1 MNYIEQLKTGAAIL
15 VQSANRFTAG
25 RAPSLFTAEKNAF
38 IVKNAEQNEITL
50 YDAETI
56 EKHLQTMQALGFSV
70 LTFKNRQAAQ
80 VCYTAACSTYK
91 YAWY

>member
-1 MNYIEQLKTGAAIL
+1 MTFTEHLKTGDAIL
-15 VQSANRFTAG
+15 VQSSNSFTAG

-38 IVKNAEQNEITL
+38 IVINAEQNEITI
-50 YDAETI
+50 YDAEHV

-70 LTFKNRQAAQ
+70 QTFKNRAAAQ